1 MNVDEI
7 MTPAV
12 KACTL
17 DSDLA
22 SVAMDMWNH
31 HCGSVP
37 VVDADGKPVGIV
49 TDRDIAMAGALK
61 GEPLRNIKISDVIQG
76 HTLHCCRS
84 EDSVQ
89 SALKT
94 IWAESVRRLPVIND
108 KGRLAGIL
116 SVDDIVACAER
127 GKRGHGVPVLSYDDA
142 MNALKAVCRPHASQ

>member
-1 MNVDEI
+1 VNVDEI
-7 MTPAV
+7 MTPTV
-12 KACTL
+12 KACGL
-17 DSDLA
+17 NSDLA

-37 VVDADGKPVGIV
+37 VVDEDGRPIGII

-61 GEPLRNIKISDVIQG
+61 GEVLRNIRISEVIQG
-76 HTLHCCRS
+76 HSLHCCRS

-94 IWAESVRRLPVIND
+94 IWAENVRRLPVVNGD
-108 KGRLAGIL
+108 GRLAGIL

-127 GKRGHGVPVLSYDDA
+127 GKRGHGVPALSYDDA
-142 MNALKAVCRPHASQ
+142 MNALKAVCRQNAVQ

>member
-37 VVDADGKPVGIV
+37 VVDEAGKPVGIV

-61 GEPLRNIKISDVIQG
+61 GEPLRNIKIGDVIQG

-94 IWAESVRRLPVIND
+94 IWAESVRRLPVINGE
-108 KGRLAGIL
+108 GRLAGML